1 MLLLHIG
8 THKTGTTAL
17 QRFLVDNQ
25 GALAGLNHRYA
36 AAGRPVGRYAQH
48 NLARRGDEEG
58 HEAPWGQLAEEMG
71 ERAGVVHLVSSE
83 AFWNVSPEVAARHS
97 RQLGEVKVVA
107 YVRRQDNFLES
118 LYKHNIKLG
127 ASLSFEE
134 FFQKRKKIGDYLS
147 VLEKWEALFGRENL
161 VVRPYDTPSGSID
174 IIADFLT
181 LLGIDPKGE
190 FARPPRSNSSPRV
203 ELVNVI
209 RAANRTEELRLN
221 DRLFAELRQRNRA
234 YARSGDLLSLEQ
246 RQRIVDHFAE
256 ANAEMA
262 RRYFPAEVKEGFPP
276 PKALSLP
283 VWPVESEEFYQLL
296 VDTFEVMAKA
306 QPKGGDKLMA
316 RERRIQAS
324 LD

>member
-25 GALAGLNHRYA
+25 GALAELNHRYA

-48 NLARRGDEEG
+48 NLARRADEEG
-58 HEAPWGQLAEEMG
+58 HDAPWGQLTEEMRQRPG
-71 ERAGVVHLVSSE
+71 MVHLVSSE
-83 AFWNVSPEVAARHS
+83 AFWNVDPGVAASHS
-97 RQLGEVKVVA
+97 RDLGEVKVVA

-118 LYKHNIKLG
+118 LYKHNVKLG

-134 FFQKRKKIGDYLS
+134 FFQKRKKIGDYLT

-161 VVRPYDTPSGSID
+161 MVRPYDTPSGSVD

-181 LLGIDPKGE
+181 LLGIDPTRE

-209 RAANRTEELRLN
+209 RAANRTEDLRLN
-221 DRLFAELRQRNRA
+221 DRMFAELRQRNRA
-234 YARSGDLLSLEQ
+234 YARSGDLLSPEQ
-246 RQRIVDHFAE
+246 RLRIVDHYGE

-262 RRYFPAEVKEGFPP
+262 RRYFPADAKGGFPP
-276 PKALSLP
+276 PRASRLP
-283 VWPVESEEFYQLL
+283 VWDVESDEFYQLL
-296 VDTFEVMAKA
+296 VDAFEVMATSKPKA
-306 QPKGGDKLMA
+306 GDKLLA

>member
-25 GALAGLNHRYA
+25 AALAALNHRYA

-48 NLARRGDEEG
+48 NLARGADEEG
-58 HEAPWGQLAEEMG
+58 REAPWALLAEEMRQRPG
-71 ERAGVVHLVSSE
+71 MVHLVSSE
-83 AFWNVSPEVAARHS
+83 AFWNVDPDVAAIHGRD
-97 RQLGEVKVVA
+97 LGEVKVVA

-118 LYKHNIKLG
+118 LYKHNVKLG
-127 ASLSFEE
+127 GWLSFEE
-134 FFQKRKKIGDYLS
+134 FFQKREKLGDYLA

-161 VVRPYDTPSGSID
+161 AVRPYDTPSGSID

-181 LLGIDPKGE
+181 LLGIDPKLE

-209 RAANRTEELRLN
+209 RAANRTEGLRLN
-221 DRLFAELRQRNRA
+221 DRTFAELRQRNRA

-246 RQRIVDHFAE
+246 RRWIVDHYAE

-262 RRYFPAEVKEGFPP
+262 RRYFPAEAKSGFPA
-276 PKALSLP
+276 PKASSP
-283 VWPVESEEFYQLL
+283 PIWGVESEEFHQLL
-296 VDTFEVMAKA
+296 VDAFEVMAKA
-306 QPKGGDKLMA
+306 KAKAGDQLLA